1 MATVLADVA
10 TLAANS
16 GFRSRVAAGIAYK
29 AGFIGTGVLLMV
41 APGEIDKRR
50 LVLAKAI
57 LDGAGAT
64 IWTDAF
70 VWALASTPSIA
81 DASVT
86 DSTILSAIDD
96 FWNLM
101 AGVTV

>member
-10 TLAANS
+10 TLAADT

-29 AGFIGTGVLLMV
+29 AGFIGTDVLAMESPSEV
-41 APGEIDKRR
+41 DKLR
-50 LVLAKAI
+50 LNLAKAI
-57 LDGAGAT
+57 LDGAGDTA
-64 IWTDAF
+64 WTDAF

-81 DASVT
+81 DTSVT
-86 DSTILSAIDD
+86 DDTILSTIDA